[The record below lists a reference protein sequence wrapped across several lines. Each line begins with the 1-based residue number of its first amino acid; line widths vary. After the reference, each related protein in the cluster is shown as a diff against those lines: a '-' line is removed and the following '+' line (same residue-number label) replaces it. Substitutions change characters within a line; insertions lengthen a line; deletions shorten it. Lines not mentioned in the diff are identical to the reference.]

1 MGGSCARFAAGSIFF
16 DAHAHLST
24 SAAERRRRRR
34 KKTNNANTSVVF
46 FPNAER
52 QPGDKEKKTLEIAS
66 ASQMRPISAHCDFK
80 KKKKKSGRASGDVK
94 AHNLPSAV

>member
-16 DAHAHLST
+16 DAHVHLST

-34 KKTNNANTSVVF
+34 KKNKTNANTSVVF

-52 QPGDKEKKTLEIAS
+52 QPGDKEKKKKTLEIAS
-66 ASQMRPISAHCDFK
+66 ASQMRPISAHCDLK
-80 KKKKKSGRASGDVK
+80 KKKKKRASERRRK
-94 AHNLPSAV
+94 ST